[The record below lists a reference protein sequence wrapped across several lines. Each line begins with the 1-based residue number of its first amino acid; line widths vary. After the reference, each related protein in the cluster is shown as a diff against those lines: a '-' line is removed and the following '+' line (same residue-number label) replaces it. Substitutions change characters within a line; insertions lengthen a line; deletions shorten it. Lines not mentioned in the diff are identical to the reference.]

1 LASIAAALAL
11 APTASAQTI
20 FTENFNGI
28 TGAFIGVQHQSSNAL
43 AVSADLAGWAKAGAG
58 TLHAVDHDGA
68 GDLAPM
74 LWGGDTVGEA
84 NILTLSSAI
93 AGSNAG
99 GTTYEVNFVASPSV
113 YAGGGQESTA
123 ADGVLIEVLRGDNS
137 VLTSYTSL
145 PGAWAGNMAFVA
157 DGFQYIGDGT
167 GDIRFRLSPSNPGV
181 GRFNSAI
188 DDLMLSQAAAAP
200 IVLANGIP
208 TDRHLRSAT
217 LNATLGVPNTNAQ
230 VRVYWGTTDGTNN
243 PSAWAENAYVGSWG
257 NVTSVSIGRSV
268 TGLEPGTTYHYTFRA
283 TSDGL
288 DVWAT
293 PSKSFSTLVSP
304 AFSENFN
311 GISGGGSGTQA
322 DTGLGLKA
330 AATLSGWTSEGAND
344 LHAVNLDGAGNWA
357 IMFWQDNVMTLDTYI
372 DANETGVIYNVTFDY
387 GTGTYAGTGQA
398 TMAGDGLLVEVLR
411 INNSVLAST
420 NVAPGAWASGN
431 YNLDAGHHGV
441 LPYMGDGSGYVR
453 LRVGPTPPYDSGRFE
468 GSIDNLSITIP
479 APPPPAGTILCVR

>member
-1 LASIAAALAL
+1 
-11 APTASAQTI
+11 
-20 FTENFNGI
+20 
-28 TGAFIGVQHQSSNAL
+28 
-43 AVSADLAGWAKAGAG
+43 
-58 TLHAVDHDGA
+58 
-68 GDLAPM
+68 M

-84 NILTLSSAI
+84 NILTQIAAI
-93 AGSNAG
+93 SGSNDG
-99 GTTYEVNFVASPSV
+99 GTTYDVNFVASPSV
-113 YAGGGQESTA
+113 YQQGAQASTA
-123 ADGVLIEVLRGDNS
+123 AEGVLIEVLRVDNS

-145 PGAWAGNMAFVA
+145 PGAWAGDMAFVA

-181 GRFNSAI
+181 GRFGSAV
-188 DDLMLSQAAAAP
+188 DDLTLDQAAAAP

-330 AATLSGWTSEGAND
+330 AATLAGWEKEGANT
-344 LHAVNLDGAGNWA
+344 LHAVNQDGGGNWA
-357 IMFWQDNVMTLDTYI
+357 IMFWEDNVMTLSTGI
-372 DANETGVIYNVTFDY
+372 DANETGVTYNVEFDY
-387 GTGTYAGTGQA
+387 GTGTYAGTSQA

-411 INNSVLAST
+411 INNSVLGST
-420 NVAPGAWASGN
+420 NVAAGAWGAGN
-431 YNLDAGHHGV
+431 YNLDGG
-441 LPYMGDGSGYVR
+441 LRGSFDYIGDGTGFVR
-453 LRVGPTPPYDSGRFE
+453 IRIGPMPPYDSGRFE